1 MIGFLRGMVVNAELD
16 GRLVVDVRGVG
27 YELSAPLGAVP
38 TALPSEPPPEV
49 TLYVHTHVREDALD
63 LFGFATPADRTVFR
77 QLIGIPGVGPRTA
90 LGVLSALPPTE
101 LASAIEASDVKR
113 LQKISGIGKKS
124 AERLVLELK
133 GKLQMLAPP
142 QNSEGAPGP
151 DALDPASRTGQARE
165 RDKERVVGALTTMG
179 YRTSEAERAVKSL
192 GDRVGSAPLQDLVRE
207 ALAALAG

>member
-1 MIGFLRGMVVNAELD
+1 MIGFLRGTVVNAELD

-38 TALPSEPPPEV
+38 TALPTDPQPEV
-49 TLYVHTHVREDALD
+49 CLYVHTHVREDALD
-63 LFGFATPADRTVFR
+63 LFGFATPADRAVFR
-77 QLIGIPGVGPRTA
+77 LLIGIPGVGPRTA
-90 LGVLSALPPTE
+90 LGVLSALPTTE
-101 LASAIEASDVKR
+101 LASAIEGADVKR

-133 GKLQMLAPP
+133 GKLERAIPMGAAAHGGDG
-142 QNSEGAPGP
+142 STAAPGRP
-151 DALDPASRTGQARE
+151 TTEKDRE
-165 RDKERVVGALTTMG
+165 RVIGALTTMG
-179 YRTSEAERAVKSL
+179 YRSAEAERAVKSL

>member
-1 MIGFLRGMVVNAELD
+1 MIGFLRGTVVNAELD

-38 TALPSEPPPEV
+38 TALPSDPPPEV
-49 TLYVHTHVREDALD
+49 CLYVHTHVREDAFD
-63 LFGFATPADRTVFR
+63 LFGFATPADRAVFR
-77 QLIGIPGVGPRTA
+77 LLIGIPGVGPRTA
-90 LGVLSALPPTE
+90 LGVLSALPTTE
-101 LASAIEASDVKR
+101 LASAIEGADVKR

-133 GKLQMLAPP
+133 GKLERAIPM
-142 QNSEGAPGP
+142 GA
-151 DALDPASRTGQARE
+151 AASGGGDVAAGQPTTERDRE
-165 RDKERVVGALTTMG
+165 RVIGALTTMG
-179 YRTSEAERAVKSL
+179 YRSAEAERAVKSL

>member
-1 MIGFLRGMVVNAELD
+1 MIGFLRGTVVNAELD

-38 TALPSEPPPEV
+38 VALPSEPDPEV

-63 LFGFATPADRTVFR
+63 LFGFATPADRAVFR

-90 LGVLSALPPTE
+90 LGVLSALPTTE
-101 LASAIEASDVKR
+101 LASAVEASDVKR

-133 GKLQMLAPP
+133 GKLQTLAPP
-142 QNSEGAPGP
+142 SCPPN
-151 DALDPASRTGQARE
+151 GQAAPDGESTAEAAE
-165 RDKERVVGALTTMG
+165 RDRDRVIGALTTMG
-179 YRTSEAERAVKSL
+179 YRAAEAERAVKSL